1 MSDPINDAGSGRRT
15 RRFRLPSRETA
26 PRTRSVLL
34 ATGLLVVIVAPIGVA
49 ATGNPLREG
58 VRNGTTTKETEIVS
72 NLGSS
77 TGLKGGYAT
86 RQSNLSNSGGG
97 AVYGCRSQAGGS
109 AAKPKP
115 MNPCIRANNLS
126 QGYAFEFNAS
136 NGNTVG
142 AITTG
147 VGGDTKKP
155 FVTNA
160 TGVATGLNA
169 DRVDNLDA
177 AQIIAATRSPFAQI
191 AAAGVTPGASNGL
204 AATNPVTH
212 TDGSGLYTVKFNG
225 DLSKCAF
232 SATIAQTATGE
243 ISAVPAVAAG
253 DTTVTVRTANSAG
266 VGADRAFYL
275 SANC

>member
-1 MSDPINDAGSGRRT
+1 MPFRNDPAGSGDPRP
-15 RRFRLPSRETA
+15 RRFRLPSRDSA

-34 ATGLLVVIVAPIGVA
+34 ATGLLVVVVAPLGVA
-49 ATGNPLREG
+49 ATGSSLREG
-58 VRNGTTTKETEIVS
+58 VRNGTTSRETEIVG
-72 NLGSS
+72 NLKSS
-77 TGLKGGYAT
+77 TGLKGGYVT
-86 RQSNLSNSGGG
+86 RQSNLSSSGGG

-109 AAKPKP
+109 GANPAQ
-115 MNPCIRANNLS
+115 NPCIRANNLS
-126 QGYAFEFNAS
+126 SGLAFEFNAS

-155 FVTNA
+155 FTTNA

-191 AAAGVTPGASNGL
+191 ASTGVTPGASNGL
-204 AATNPVTH
+204 VASNPVTH
-212 TDGSGLYTVKFNG
+212 TNTSGIYAVKFNG

-232 SATIAQTATGE
+232 SATIAETATGE
-243 ISAVPAVAAG
+243 ISVVPAVAAG
-253 DTTVTVRTANSAG
+253 DTTVTVHTANSAG
-266 VGADRAFYL
+266 AAADRAFHL
-275 SANC
+275 TANC